1 MGAWKEARAAG
12 TSKAVVDKFNSIVD
26 PQN

>member
-1 MGAWKEARAAG
+1 MAAWKEARAAG
-12 TSKAVVDKFNSIVD
+12 TSKAIVDKSNSIVD